1 MFLANVLTG
10 IASFFA
16 NSISSACLFWA
27 FDEPSVDKD
36 LL

>member
-1 MFLANVLTG
+1 MFLANVLSG

-16 NSISSACLFWA
+16 NSISSACLFWHY
-27 FDEPSVDKD
+27 DEPTVDRD